1 MINAF
6 LAVVWMRR
14 VPYVAVVI
22 SKDTQMKEEYAGIE
36 ILNYKGSP
44 ALHPRCEKGKK
55 SMGRILKDDVTVKA
69 SKEKQNS
76 KDRENI
82 QRKCRREKMPMVV
95 IKGHREDHISWIPIA
110 QYDAWPVGNKREIL
124 V

>member
-1 MINAF
+1 M
-6 LAVVWMRR
+6 V
-14 VPYVAVVI
+14 VVI
-22 SKDTQMKEEYAGIE
+22 SRDTQMKEEYAGIE
-36 ILNYKGSP
+36 ILNYKGNS

-82 QRKCRREKMPMVV
+82 QRKCRREKMPKVLLM
-95 IKGHREDHISWIPIA
+95 
-110 QYDAWPVGNKREIL
+110 GNR
-124 V
+124 